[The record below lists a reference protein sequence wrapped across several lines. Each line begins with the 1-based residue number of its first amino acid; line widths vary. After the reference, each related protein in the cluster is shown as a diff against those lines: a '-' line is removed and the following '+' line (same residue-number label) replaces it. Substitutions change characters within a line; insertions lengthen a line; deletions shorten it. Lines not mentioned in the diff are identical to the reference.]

1 MELTPK
7 AKRILQILL
16 QTDGKITVQALA
28 DQMKVSKRTVQRE
41 MDDIG
46 CFLKGTG
53 VELATK
59 MGKGIWLDGEDDKK
73 QALLSELTKEE
84 LYDAGNREERRKR
97 LILEI
102 LKEKELKKLC
112 YYSSRFKVSEST
124 ISGDLE
130 AVESWFAQYGIRVI
144 RKTGSGIEI
153 QGEESDYRRAI
164 RVFIEEN
171 INTEFLKEVYEKED
185 IPDFEGKM
193 NAGNIKNIFSQDLV
207 KQVIECIAEYEEKLS
222 EKLTESAFSGLI
234 IHVTIA
240 VNRILKGEI
249 IEENQELEEKIFRD
263 EDYILAEKL
272 TEKLEEKFAI
282 HIPEVEIF
290 YIYLHLKGAKH
301 EKIEWDKNRT
311 HEEAGKKMLRIVNEM
326 IDVFDPKD
334 AWLYKQDNEFIQ
346 GLLAHLQPTMIRL
359 LYNMKIHNPVLDT
372 VRQEYGE
379 VYQRCTEAAKVLEK
393 NLNREI
399 PADEI
404 GFLAIHFGA
413 AKVRLESQRE
423 KLRPVHVGVVCASGI
438 GISRLMSSRLKQAF
452 RDRIQISVYGKRDVT
467 PYIAAKTDFF
477 VSSISMEK
485 TEIPIVFV
493 NPFLNE
499 EDMEAI
505 HKLIYQ
511 YERMPEKKQEQD
523 MFSMQLEK
531 INLVTTQ
538 INAVIKYM
546 DVFRVKA
553 DISFENLLKV
563 TGERLSP
570 YQDRKEIIIRDI
582 QNRER
587 IASQIF
593 AEFGFALL
601 HSRSQGVIRPTLAIC
616 LPEEEDHFTD
626 AYFKEIKIVF
636 VMLIP
641 EDENIDINGEIL
653 GYLSNLLMEE
663 KTLTEI
669 ISGGSKEE
677 IQKIISKYLKNFFRE
692 YLEMVQ

>member
-1 MELTPK
+1 MELPPK
-7 AKRILQILL
+7 AKRMLQILL

-41 MDDIG
+41 MDDINS
-46 CFLKGTG
+46 FLKGTG
-53 VELATK
+53 VSLLTK
-59 MGKGIWLDGEDDKK
+59 MGKGIWLDGEEDKK
-73 QALLSELTKEE
+73 QALLSELMKTEV
-84 LYDAGNREERRKR
+84 YDAGNREERRKR

-102 LKEKELKKLC
+102 LKEKELKKQC
-112 YYSSRFKVSEST
+112 YYSSKFKVSEST

-130 AVESWFAQYGIRVI
+130 AVEGWFRQYGIRII
-144 RKTGSGIEI
+144 RRTGSGIEV
-153 QGEESDYRRAI
+153 QGEETDYRRAI

-171 INTEFLKEVYEKED
+171 INTDFLKEAYENED
-185 IPDFEGKM
+185 IPDF
-193 NAGNIKNIFSQDLV
+193 AGQIKGENIKNIFSQDIL
-207 KQVIECIAEYEEKLS
+207 KQVMECIAKYEKKLLV
-222 EKLTESAFSGLI
+222 KLTESAFTGLI

-240 VNRILKGEI
+240 VDRILKGEI
-249 IEENQELEEKIFRD
+249 IEKSDELEEIVRD
-263 EDYILAEKL
+263 EDYILAEEL
-272 TEKLEEKFAI
+272 TRSLERKFEI
-282 HIPEVEIF
+282 EIPKVETI

-301 EKIEWDKNRT
+301 EKIQWNDRNE
-311 HEEAGKKMLRIVNEM
+311 HEESGKKMLRIVNEM

-346 GLLAHLQPTMIRL
+346 GLLAHLQPTVIRL
-359 LYNMKIHNPVLDT
+359 LYHMKINNPVLDT
-372 VRQEYGE
+372 VKQEYKE
-379 VYQRCTEAAKVLEK
+379 VYQRCVGTSKVLEK
-393 NLNREI
+393 HLNREI
-399 PADEI
+399 PEDEI

-452 RDRIQISVYGKRDVT
+452 RDRVQISVYGKRDIT
-467 PYIAAKTDFF
+467 PYITAKTDFF
-477 VSSISMEK
+477 VSSIQMEK
-485 TEIPIVFV
+485 TEIPTVFV

-511 YERMPEKKQEQD
+511 YERMPEKSQEQD
-523 MFSMQLEK
+523 TFSQQLEK
-531 INLVTTQ
+531 INLVTAQ
-538 INAVIKYM
+538 INAVIKYL
-546 DVFRVKA
+546 DVFQVKA
-553 DISFENLLKV
+553 DISFDSLLEV
-563 TGERLSP
+563 IGERLSP

-616 LPEEEDHFTD
+616 LPKQEDHFTD
-626 AYFKEIKIVF
+626 AYFKEIQIVF
-636 VMLIP
+636 VMMIP

-653 GYLSNLLMEE
+653 GYLSNLFLEE
-663 KTLTEI
+663 KTLEEI

-677 IQKIISKYLKNFFRE
+677 IQNIISKYLKKFFQE
-692 YLEMVQ
+692 YLEMIK